1 MKEHK
6 IQFIKPRR
14 KVGEAQEQGSTCT
27 KERKVQFTKPKRKA
41 GEAKELGSTCTKERK
56 EQLEHKRQSEEPPE
70 PPSARE
76 IFSLASLEEPVN
88 LPTKEGWDSSVPI
101 TLTYASQ
108 GTHRLLRL
116 RTKGDELAA
125 QAKPREQTPTARAI
139 LLANALKIEAILMT
153 GEFKNASELAR
164 AIGVSKKHLSTM
176 LGMLNMGVEEMERV
190 LMETR

>member
-1 MKEHK
+1 MEERQESRGREHKESRGREHK
-6 IQFIKPRR
+6 I
-14 KVGEAQEQGSTCT
+14 
-27 KERKVQFTKPKRKA
+27 QFTKPKRKA
-41 GEAKELGSTCTKERK
+41 
-56 EQLEHKRQSEEPPE
+56 EQREQRTQQEPP
-70 PPSARE
+70 PARE
-76 IFSLASLEEPVN
+76 IFSLASLEEPAN

-139 LLANALKIEAILMT
+139 LLANALKIEAILMA

-176 LGMLNMGVEEMERV
+176 LGMLNMGVEEMEKV
-190 LMETR
+190 LFEVRGYMKLV